1 MLHRATTHY
10 RNVTTDS
17 EHPMQR
23 ALRKQQ
29 HTILAVI
36 VTLAVAL
43 LCQVQPASAQI
54 FSDVQINS
62 SPNPVGSGA
71 RAQAMGGA
79 FIAVADDATAAS
91 WNPGGLIQLERPEF
105 SIVGS
110 FAYRRR
116 DLSSASHSEVDGWNS
131 VTREDLNYLSAA
143 LPFRA
148 FDKNFVVSLNYQRLY
163 DFYNKLKYD
172 YNFRSLS
179 SSGIFVNGQTKT
191 SFNQSGALKAVAP
204 ALAVQITPRLSIGA
218 TFNFWTDNLGY
229 DNGWQYERKVT
240 GQAFVLNSNGTRSQ
254 FRYQSITREKNK
266 NFEAF
271 NMNLGFL
278 WQVNKVITIGGV
290 FKTPFIADADRETYS
305 SSYSYPLGRN
315 TPITRLSRGQT
326 THESIRLKFP
336 KSYGLGIAFRLSD
349 ALTVDLDVYRTE
361 WSEFYVRAGGSKT
374 NIAGDPWGKTHPG
387 DTTQVRA
394 GGEYL
399 FILERTL
406 VPVRFGLFYDPEP
419 ATGHSKDYYGVT
431 AGTGIMLGK
440 VVLDCCYIYRWAN
453 GVQAEVPNATR
464 DDQQHTFL
472 VSMIVHF

>member
-1 MLHRATTHY
+1 MSHRTTTHHP
-10 RNVTTDS
+10 NVN
-17 EHPMQR
+17 EHTMQR
-23 ALRKQQ
+23 ALKKRLPAAIYLC
-29 HTILAVI
+29 TLILV
-36 VTLAVAL
+36 VFL
-43 LCQVQPASAQI
+43 LCPVHRASAQI

-110 FAYRRR
+110 YAYRKRHFN
-116 DLSSASHSEVDGWNS
+116 SSSHPESDGWSS
-131 VTREDLNYLSAA
+131 VTREDLNYLSCA

-163 DFYNKLKYD
+163 DFYNKLSFNYD
-172 YNFRSLS
+172 FRSTG
-179 SSGIFVNGQTKT
+179 SSGIFQNVKTKT
-191 SFNQSGALKAVAP
+191 DFNQTGALKAFAP
-204 ALAVQITPRLSIGA
+204 AIAVQLTPRLSIGT

-229 DNGWQYERKVT
+229 NNGWQNVRKVT
-240 GQAFVLNSNGTRSQ
+240 GKGFALLPNGKLVQS
-254 FRYQSITREKNK
+254 RYQSITKEKNE

-290 FKTPFIADADRETYS
+290 FKTPFIADADRHTYS
-305 SSYSYPLGRN
+305 SSTAYTLGQSPPRPN
-315 TPITRLSRGQT
+315 HLSDNQ
-326 THESIRLKFP
+326 HIRLKFP

-374 NIAGDPWGKTHPG
+374 NIAGGAWGKTHPG

-399 FILERTL
+399 FILEKTI

-419 ATGHSKDYYGVT
+419 DTGHPKDYYGVS
-431 AGTGIMLGK
+431 AGTGIMLGN
-440 VVLDCCYIYRWAN
+440 VVLDCCYIYRWAD
-453 GVQAEVPNATR
+453 GVKSEVPNATR

-472 VSMIVHF
+472 ASMIVHF

>member
-1 MLHRATTHY
+1 
-10 RNVTTDS
+10 
-17 EHPMQR
+17 MQR
-23 ALRKQQ
+23 ALTKP
-29 HTILAVI
+29 HPTLLVFIL
-36 VTLAVAL
+36 TLAVVL
-43 LCQVQPASAQI
+43 LCQIQTASAQI

-110 FAYRRR
+110 YAYRKRHFN
-116 DLSSASHSEVDGWNS
+116 SSSHPESDGWNS
-131 VTREDLNYLSAA
+131 VTREDVNYLSCA

-163 DFYNKLKYD
+163 DFYNKLSFDYD
-172 YNFRSLS
+172 FRSTG
-179 SSGIFVNGQTKT
+179 SSGIFQNVKTKT
-191 SFNQSGALKAVAP
+191 DFNQTGALKAFAP
-204 ALAVQITPRLSIGA
+204 AIAVQLTPRLSIGT

-229 DNGWQYERKVT
+229 NNGWQNVRKVT
-240 GQAFVLNSNGTRSQ
+240 GKGFALLPNGKLVQS
-254 FRYQSITREKNK
+254 RYQSITKEKNE

-290 FKTPFIADADRETYS
+290 FKTPFIADADRHTYS
-305 SSYSYPLGRN
+305 SSTAYTLGQSPPRPN
-315 TPITRLSRGQT
+315 HLSDNQ
-326 THESIRLKFP
+326 HIRLKFP

-349 ALTVDLDVYRTE
+349 ALTVDVDVYRTE

-374 NIAGDPWGKTHPG
+374 NIAGGAWGKTHPG

-399 FILERTL
+399 FILEKTI
-406 VPVRFGLFYDPEP
+406 VPVRFGMFYDPEP
-419 ATGHSKDYYGVT
+419 GTGHPKDYYGVS
-431 AGTGIMLGK
+431 AGTGIMLGN
-440 VVLDCCYIYRWAN
+440 VVLDCCYIYRWAD
-453 GVQAEVPNATR
+453 GVQAEIPNAKR

-472 VSMIVHF
+472 ASMIVHF